1 MKKIIF
7 YLFITLIV
15 FSCSKDEDKIL
26 PYPDEDTLHEFE
38 LHSNNRVSSLLMTS
52 SEYNSWLNNDDFS
65 NGGKRIALF
74 QDIYKKFPDK
84 YDFIFLVLNEPSKPS
99 TPSYYGKL
107 IGVSNDID
115 GIGLNI
121 YDNSAEYGSSGK
133 LKAVKQLTAIDF
145 LKYGPSLHEIAHN
158 WANFAITTHSVD
170 APGSNITSYEYGGH
184 WGFTGGSTKGQL
196 GGFKQSSLM
205 EHGNNLYTVEPFG
218 TFANGGNGIPYNELE
233 LYLMGM
239 IPISSVS
246 NFDMFTDITS
256 WTTSQTAYDFTA
268 STRTTYTPQSLEDH
282 LGVRVPSNGNS
293 QKDFKLLVVVLTD
306 APLTDDEWNKV
317 DATAEWFSKKGDDGT
332 SLYNFWEA
340 TNGAGSITI
349 EN

>member
-7 YLFITLIV
+7 YLFIILIV
-15 FSCSKDEDKIL
+15 FSCSKDEDEIL
-26 PYPDEDTLHEFE
+26 PYPDEDTLHEFK
-38 LHSNNRVSSLLMTS
+38 LHTNNRVSSLLMTS
-52 SEYNSWLNNDDFS
+52 SEYNSWLSNDDFS
-65 NGGKRIALF
+65 NGGKRHALF

-84 YDFIFLVLNEPSKPS
+84 YDFIFLVLNESSKPS

-107 IGVSNDID
+107 IGVSNDIE
-115 GIGLNI
+115 GLGLNA

-133 LKAVKQLTAIDF
+133 LKAVMQLTAIDY
-145 LKYGPSLHEIAHN
+145 LKFGPALHELAHN
-158 WANFAITTHSVD
+158 WANFGIITHNVD
-170 APGSNITSYEYGGH
+170 APGSNLTSYEYLGH

-196 GGFKQSSLM
+196 GGFKQSSLI
-205 EHGNNLYTVEPFG
+205 EHGNNLYTVEPFSS
-218 TFANGGNGIPYNELE
+218 FANGGNGIPYNELE

-256 WTTSQTAYDFTA
+256 FAVSQTAYDFTA
-268 STRTTYTPQSLEDH
+268 STRTTYTAQSLEDQ
-282 LGVRVPSNGNS
+282 LGARVPSNSNS

-340 TNGAGSITI
+340 TNGAGSIII